1 MAILDKAAILEA
13 QDIVTEEIEVPEWG
27 GSVLVKSLTGA
38 ERDSFE
44 QSILI
49 KRGDSYDAN
58 MSMVRAKLA
67 AVSIVD
73 EEGQRLFGDGDIK
86 ALAAKNAAALDRV
99 FTAASRLSG
108 ISADD
113 ADELAKNSPAA
124 QNGGSGSG

>member
-1 MAILDKAAILEA
+1 MAILDKAAILKA
-13 QDIVTEEIEVPEWG
+13 KDIVTEEVEVPEWG

-49 KRGDSYDAN
+49 KRGDRYDAN

-86 ALAAKNAAALDRV
+86 ALAAKNAAALDRI
-99 FTAASRLSG
+99 FTVASRLSG